1 MKKII
6 LYIALA
12 VSLILALISFR
23 INKQVVNVQKQE
35 ILKEQ
40 ETTTTGLLQH
50 EKSGEQEI
58 MTKGLSAFSSEQT
71 TQQLPLPE
79 NRPAITIIKP
89 PVSAKE
95 NSSFFSESIKNK
107 SQGNNADSFSS
118 RSNPAASEKESVTFF
133 EEEGEENSSAITKI
147 NKQPSE
153 IESKEMNEAGII
165 MY

>member
-35 ILKEQ
+35 KLKEQ
-40 ETTTTGLLQH
+40 ETITTGLQH
-50 EKSGEQEI
+50 EKSGEQET
-58 MTKGLSAFSSEQT
+58 TKTGLPAFPAEQAA
-71 TQQLPLPE
+71 QQFPLPKIS
-79 NRPAITIIKP
+79 PAITIIKP
-89 PVSAKE
+89 ASPVKE